1 MRRELCDSGLN
12 LRKKNGKRASLAGGT
27 FNLDASPMG
36 LGDGAGD
43 TQPQT
48 DALCVS
54 GARLGSSV
62 KAAEDQLLFILGK
75 ANARIGD
82 PQGCPIFFRLKR
94 YSDAPTFWGVF
105 DCVVH
110 QV

>member
-1 MRRELCDSGLN
+1 MLDICSGGTN

-48 DALCVS
+48 DALFVS
-54 GARLGSSV
+54 RARLGSSV
-62 KAAEDQLLFILGK
+62 KAAEDQLLLIFGK
-75 ANARIGD
+75 ANSRIRD
-82 PQGCPIFFRLKR
+82 PQGYLIFFRL
-94 YSDAPTFWGVF
+94 
-105 DCVVH
+105 
-110 QV
+110 